1 MIASAAA
8 GAWERSSVRP
18 VVFVTNHAPPDRV
31 GAFAA
36 LHARTPI
43 ELVLFG
49 GRSKHATAGVADPG
63 VPHRHVDQR
72 DVARVIREGHY
83 RAVVASAV
91 GRRALPSAWLAA
103 RRSDTPFVLWT
114 GLWAHPVSPAH
125 VASYPLMRAIY
136 RSAGAIATYGPH
148 VSAYVRAH
156 GPRGPVIEAPQ
167 AVDAQFWSAPV
178 AREHDDFTVAFVGR
192 PGREKG
198 LQTLIAAWETCGLA
212 EGGGVLVLIGVDGP
226 DGRGTRHVGHQTPTQ
241 VRNFLG
247 GSDVLVVPSV
257 RTRTFREPWGLV
269 ANEAMHQSLPVIASD
284 QTGAAAGGLVRD
296 ARNGFVV
303 RAGDPDALATALRR
317 VADEPELRERLGA
330 QARADVAPYTFD
342 AWAEGIE
349 RAIAEAC

>member
-1 MIASAAA
+1 
-8 GAWERSSVRP
+8 VRP
-18 VVFVTNHAPPDRV
+18 VALVTNHAPPDRV
-31 GAFAA
+31 GAFEA

-43 ELVLFG
+43 ELILFG
-49 GRSKHATAGVADPG
+49 GRSQHATAGVATPN
-63 VPHRHVDQR
+63 VPHRHVAQGDIARIIR
-72 DVARVIREGHY
+72 DGHY

-114 GLWAHPVSPAH
+114 ALWAHPVSAAH
-125 VASYPLMRAIY
+125 VASYPLMQAIY

-156 GPRGPVIEAPQ
+156 GARGPVIEAPQ
-167 AVDAQFWSAPV
+167 AVDGAFWGAAV
-178 AREHDDFTVAFVGR
+178 AREHEGFCAAFVGR

-198 LQTLIAAWETCGLA
+198 LKTLVAAWDACGLA
-212 EGGGVLVLIGVDGP
+212 DGGGVLVLVGVDGP
-226 DGRGTRHVGHQTPTQ
+226 DGAGIRPVGHQSPDL

-247 GSDVLVVPSV
+247 VSDVVVVPSV

-284 QTGAAAGGLVRD
+284 QTGAAAGGLVRHE
-296 ARNGFVV
+296 RNGLVV
-303 RAGDPDALATALRR
+303 PAGDSDALAAALRR
-317 VADEPELRERLGA
+317 LADDAPQRMRFGA
-330 QARADVAPYTFD
+330 QAHADVAAYTFD
-342 AWAEGIE
+342 AWADGMT